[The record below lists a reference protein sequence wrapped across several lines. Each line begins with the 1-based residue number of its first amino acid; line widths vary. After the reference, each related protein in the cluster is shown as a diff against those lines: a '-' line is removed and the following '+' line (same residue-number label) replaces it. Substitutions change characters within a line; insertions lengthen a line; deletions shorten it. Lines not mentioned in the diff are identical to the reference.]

1 MPRVPRDISG
11 QVLVKLLSRYGY
23 KVTRQTGSHIR
34 LTSNVQGRAHHITV
48 PDHDYVKIGTLN
60 SILNDL
66 SESLGKSKEEIVKD
80 LF

>member
-11 QVLVKLLSRYGY
+11 QTLVKLLSRYGY
-23 KVTRQTGSHIR
+23 KITRQTGSHIR
-34 LTSNVQGRAHHITV
+34 LTSHVHGKEHHVTV
-48 PDHDYVKIGTLN
+48 PNHDYIKIGTLN

-66 SESLGKSKEEIVKD
+66 VQFLGKSKEEIVKD

>member
-23 KVTRQTGSHIR
+23 KITRQTGSHIC
-34 LTSNVQGRAHHITV
+34 LTSNAQGSAHHMTV
-48 PDHDYVKIGTLN
+48 PNHEYVKIGTLN
-60 SILNDL
+60 NILNDL
-66 SESLGKSKEEIVKD
+66 AGSLRKSKEEIIKD